1 MRGISLSLCIRSF
14 AAARTA
20 IVKPAHIS
28 GLGLGLCLILALANP
43 PSGAPKAN
51 ARIALPAATGHVEA
65 DRGDRHDAQRG
76 DQRGKTWSKFGPTGN
91 LGVLDMA
98 KIVQGLDDSK
108 RLVGYFEQMGYRL
121 DSLRD
126 GVGTVPR
133 LYLASLPNDL
143 PQVESPEVR
152 KAVFIKAVLPIIL
165 RVNEEVLAR
174 RAKLQALARKT
185 NLGRELSTSEQAWL
199 AEMADLYGAK
209 SPDVTDLL
217 RRIDVV
223 PPSLTLAQA
232 ALESGWGTSR
242 FAQKGNALFGQKIFV
257 DSPDA
262 MPSYDRNGN
271 EVFRMRSFD
280 DVLGSVRSY
289 MHNLNSH
296 PAYADFRKLRAEMRR
311 KVAADRNDFGPTGG
325 DALAKT
331 LVSYSE
337 RGADY
342 IADVRHL
349 MQINDLRVFDRAR
362 LASEQTASLRPGV

>member
-1 MRGISLSLCIRSF
+1 MRGNSLSLCIRSI

-43 PSGAPKAN
+43 PSIAPKATA
-51 ARIALPAATGHVEA
+51 ARIDLPAATGHGDS
-65 DRGDRHDAQRG
+65 DRGAQDNR
-76 DQRGKTWSKFGPTGN
+76 RKAWAKFGPAGS
-91 LGVLDMA
+91 LGAIDMA
-98 KIVQGLDDSK
+98 KIVQGLGDSE

-152 KAVFIKAVLPIIL
+152 KAVFIKSVLPIIL

-174 RAKLQALARKT
+174 RAKIESLARKT
-185 NLGRELSTSEQAWL
+185 NLGRELSASEQAWL
-199 AEMADLYGAK
+199 AQTAELYDGKATDL
-209 SPDVTDLL
+209 TDLL
-217 RRIDVV
+217 RRVDVV
-223 PPSLTLAQA
+223 PPSLALAQA

-242 FAQKGNALFGQKIFV
+242 FAQKGNALFGQKIFAN
-257 DSPDA
+257 SPDA
-262 MPSYDRNGN
+262 MPSYDRDGN

-289 MHNLNSH
+289 VHNLNSH
-296 PAYADFRKLRAEMRR
+296 SAYADFRKLRAEMRR
-311 KVAADRNDFGPTGG
+311 KKASDGNDLGPTGG
-325 DALAKT
+325 DSLAKT

-349 MQINDLRVFDRAR
+349 IQVNDLRVFDRAR
-362 LASEQTASLRPGV
+362 LASEQITASLRPGV